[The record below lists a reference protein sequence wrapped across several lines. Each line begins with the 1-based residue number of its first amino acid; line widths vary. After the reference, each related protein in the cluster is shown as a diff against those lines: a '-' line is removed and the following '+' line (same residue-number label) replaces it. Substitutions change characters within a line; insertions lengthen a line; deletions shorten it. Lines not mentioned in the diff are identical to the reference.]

1 VCAAGLAT
9 PVRLPRPPDGENHL
23 ASPGAAGGRDQK
35 EALVNRISCA
45 RAPVVKNCAPVDTP
59 TPTLDQVTQ
68 EARDVT
74 LQIHAAQERLEDRDF
89 IATVHL
95 AVGRLGDNFTALLNH
110 LGPTERMAAERLLG
124 RRVADAR
131 RMASLLPKVPAAVS
145 PNTPDR
151 QVSGASVVGERRITG
166 VSWTHDRSVPTSG
179 LRVGGEV
186 DAWCGKCDGLKTHN
200 IIAMVGDDPKQ
211 VLCQACGSRHTYRTG
226 PARKRGEAPGE
237 TAASTSRR
245 VAVDPEAA
253 KRAEAQ
259 RVLAEELATAQ
270 TVRSFNP
277 KERYKAGEI
286 ISHPE
291 YGRGKIENVLRS
303 SLLVRFSR
311 SGLKPLTLL

>member
-1 VCAAGLAT
+1 MDTAT
-9 PVRLPRPPDGENHL
+9 PN
-23 ASPGAAGGRDQK
+23 
-35 EALVNRISCA
+35 
-45 RAPVVKNCAPVDTP
+45 
-59 TPTLDQVTQ
+59 LDQVTQ
-68 EARDVT
+68 ETRDVT

-89 IATVHL
+89 IASVHL
-95 AVGRLGDNFTALLNH
+95 AVNRLGEHFNDLLGS
-110 LGPTERMAAERLLG
+110 LGPAERMSAERMLG

-166 VSWTHDRSVPTSG
+166 VSWTHDRSAPSTG

-186 DAWCGKCDGLKTHN
+186 DAWCGKCDELKTHN
-200 IIAMVGDDPKQ
+200 IVAMVGDQPKQ

-226 PARKRGEAPGE
+226 PARKRGEAAEG
-237 TAASTSRR
+237 TATSTARR
-245 VAVDPEAA
+245 LPVDPEAA

-259 RVLAEELATAQ
+259 RVLAEEVASAE
-270 TVRSFNP
+270 TVRVFNP

-286 ISHPE
+286 ISHAE

-311 SGLKPLTLL
+311 SGLKPLMLV